1 MTMETERGINK
12 LAPNQQINGNSSR
25 ISSDGSSMPRSP
37 RVEKSTKSMGDK
49 RSDLDFIFGK
59 LIGEGSF
66 SSVYLAK
73 DIHTNHEYAVKVC
86 EKQLIIR
93 EKKVQQITREKDVMN
108 LLNSNQNPKAPF
120 FVKLSYAFQGE
131 HKLYFVM
138 TYCKNGELLNLIQRV
153 GNFDRE
159 CARFYTAELVRAL
172 EHLHSLNIIHRDL
185 KPENILLDEHMHIKI
200 TDFGCAKI
208 LTNEEIEAVDDG
220 RGRKSSFVGTAQYVS
235 PELLESKKCGRA
247 SDLWALGCILY
258 QMVSGLPPFR
268 SRSEYYI
275 FQKILKLEYE
285 FPEGFCEE
293 AKDLVQKLLVVEAD
307 DRLGAQDCE
316 GYPSIRCHPL
326 FAGLDF
332 DSLHEMTPPKIAP
345 FMPHV
350 ANEIE
355 WEFKSE
361 PGLKPIELQLM
372 LGLEPKD
379 EKGKCKDEKTG
390 DTEASK
396 KSGKKNMA
404 DVSQEEFIL
413 RLAVQE
419 RENKWHKFVEN
430 NLILKQGLMDKRKGL
445 FPRRRMFLL
454 TTGPH
459 LYYVDPANMVLKGQI
474 PWCSTILPEAK
485 NFKTFFVHTPNRTYY
500 LEDPNGYALEWCKAI
515 EEVKRF
521 YYPENTT

>member
-258 QMVSGLPPFR
+258 QM
-268 SRSEYYI
+268 
-275 FQKILKLEYE
+275 
-285 FPEGFCEE
+285 
-293 AKDLVQKLLVVEAD
+293 
-307 DRLGAQDCE
+307 
-316 GYPSIRCHPL
+316 
-326 FAGLDF
+326 
-332 DSLHEMTPPKIAP
+332 
-345 FMPHV
+345 
-350 ANEIE
+350 IE

>member
-1 MTMETERGINK
+1 MTMETDGSVSR
-12 LAPNQQINGNSSR
+12 LAPEQHINGSNSR
-25 ISSDGSSMPRSP
+25 ISPDGSNMPRSP
-37 RVEKSTKSMGDK
+37 KVEKSSKAIGDK
-49 RSDLDFIFGK
+49 RSDRDFIFGK

-73 DIHTNHEYAVKVC
+73 DVHTNQEYAVKVC

-131 HKLYFVM
+131 FKLYFVM

-159 CARFYTAELVRAL
+159 CASFYTAEIVRAL

-185 KPENILLDEHMHIKI
+185 KPENILLDERMHIKI
-200 TDFGCAKI
+200 SDFGCAKI
-208 LTNEEIEAVDDG
+208 LNKEEAEGVDDG

-307 DRLGAQDCE
+307 QRLGACDCE
-316 GYPSIRCHPL
+316 GYPSIRSHSF
-326 FAGLDF
+326 FANLDF
-332 DSLHEMTPPKIAP
+332 DSLNELTPPKIAP

-350 ANEIE
+350 GNEID
-355 WEFKSE
+355 WEFKNQ
-361 PGLKPIELQLM
+361 PGLEKNELELM
-372 LGLEPKD
+372 LGLNIKD
-379 EKGKCKDEKTG
+379 KGRSKNDKTS
-390 DTEASK
+390 DSEATK
-396 KSGKKNMA
+396 KSAKRNIA
-404 DVSQEEFIL
+404 DVSEEEYIL
-413 RLAVQE
+413 RLATQE
-419 RENKWHKFVEN
+419 KENKWNKFVEG

-459 LYYVDPANMVLKGQI
+459 LYYVDPVNMVLKGEI
-474 PWCSTILPEAK
+474 PWSPFIWPEAK

-500 LEDPNGYALEWCKAI
+500 LEEPDGFALEWCKVMD
-515 EEVKRF
+515 EVKKF
-521 YYPENTT
+521 YYPRNTT

>member
-1 MTMETERGINK
+1 MEKEGSVSK
-12 LAPNQQINGNSSR
+12 LAPDQQINGNNSR
-25 ISSDGSSMPRSP
+25 IIADGPTMPKSP
-37 RVEKSTKSMGDK
+37 RAEKSSKGVGEK

-73 DIHTNHEYAVKVC
+73 DIHTNQEYAVKVC

-93 EKKVQQITREKDVMN
+93 EKKVQQITRERDVMN

-185 KPENILLDEHMHIKI
+185 KPENILLDECMHIKI

-208 LTNEEIEAVDDG
+208 LTEGEAESVDG
-220 RGRKSSFVGTAQYVS
+220 GIGRKGSFVGTAQYVS
-235 PELLESKKCGRA
+235 PEMLESKTCGRA
-247 SDLWALGCILY
+247 SDLWALGCIVY

-268 SRSEYYI
+268 SKSEYYI
-275 FQKILKLEYE
+275 FQKILKLHYE
-285 FPEGFCEE
+285 FPDGFCEE

-307 DRLGAQDCE
+307 QRLGAQDRE
-316 GYPSIRCHPL
+316 GYPSIRNHPL

-332 DSLHEMTPPKIAP
+332 DSLHEMTPPKIEP

-350 ANEIE
+350 GNEVE
-355 WEFKSE
+355 WEFKNQ
-361 PGLKPIELQLM
+361 PGLGPIEMKLI
-372 LGLEPKD
+372 LGLDDFKD
-379 EKGKCKDEKTG
+379 EEGKTKNCKTG
-390 DTEASK
+390 DNEASK
-396 KSGKKNMA
+396 KTVKRNIA
-404 DVSQEEFIL
+404 DVSQEEYIL
-413 RLAVQE
+413 RLAAQE
-419 RENKWHKFVEN
+419 RGNKWHKFVEG

-459 LYYVDPANMVLKGQI
+459 LYYADPVNMVLKGQI
-474 PWCSTILPEAK
+474 PWCPSIWPEAK

-500 LEDPNGYALEWCKAI
+500 LEEPEGYALKWCEAI
-515 EEVKRF
+515 KEVKKF
-521 YYPENTT
+521 YYPERTT